1 MKIFLLFNLEIQQ
14 VLKLNTFV
22 ITGFILKNNT
32 PEDQKILIYFDTAYN
47 KFGENN
53 SWHQANVE
61 RFFSKDELLIGKDY
75 WNFVCNDENV
85 FDIVFYQYKISSQYI
100 NTH

>member
-1 MKIFLLFNLEIQQ
+1 MTKLLMHTYILLASTLLENI
-14 VLKLNTFV
+14 N
-22 ITGFILKNNT
+22 
-32 PEDQKILIYFDTAYN
+32 N

-75 WNFVCNDENV
+75 WNFVCNDEHG
-85 FDIVFYQYKISSQYI
+85 FDIVFDQYKISSQYI
-100 NTH
+100 KDALTRIRNKYGC